1 MYDERLPR
9 PPSSRGLLPLTSS
22 YFHPPSKVFDAE
34 ATQEAVYESGARD
47 VVLGAIDGFNGT
59 IFAYVD
65 EERGRRDR
73 ARVDGRRMK
82 GDKWRREE
90 KVMTLSTLSSVRILN

>member
-1 MYDERLPR
+1 MYNERLPR
-9 PPSSRGLLPLTSS
+9 PPSSHILLLP
-22 YFHPPSKVFDAE
+22 PPSKVFDAE

-65 EERGRRDR
+65 KERGRRDR
-73 ARVDGRRMK
+73 ARVDGRRRTETS
-82 GDKWRREE
+82 GEERR
-90 KVMTLSTLSSVRILN
+90 K

>member
-1 MYDERLPR
+1 MYNERLPR
-9 PPSSRGLLPLTSS
+9 PPSSHILSHP
-22 YFHPPSKVFDAE
+22 PPSKVFDAE

-73 ARVDGRRMK
+73 ARVDGRRRTETS
-82 GDKWRREE
+82 GEERR
-90 KVMTLSTLSSVRILN
+90 K

>member
-1 MYDERLPR
+1 MYNERLPR
-9 PPSSRGLLPLTSS
+9 PPSSHILSHP
-22 YFHPPSKVFDAE
+22 PPSKVFDAE

-73 ARVDGRRMK
+73 ARVDGRRMTGEK
-82 GDKWRREE
+82 GRREE

>member
-1 MYDERLPR
+1 MRHSLQCYNGALMYNERLPR
-9 PPSSRGLLPLTSS
+9 PPSSHILLLP
-22 YFHPPSKVFDAE
+22 PPSKVFDAE

-73 ARVDGRRMK
+73 ARVDGRRRTETS
-82 GDKWRREE
+82 GEERR
-90 KVMTLSTLSSVRILN
+90 K

>member
-1 MYDERLPR
+1 MYNERLPR
-9 PPSSRGLLPLTSS
+9 PPSSHILSHP
-22 YFHPPSKVFDAE
+22 PPSKVFDAE

-65 EERGRRDR
+65 KERGRRDR
-73 ARVDGRRMK
+73 ARVDGRRRTETS
-82 GDKWRREE
+82 GEERR
-90 KVMTLSTLSSVRILN
+90 K